1 MTYTQEQLNRIQAE
15 TQLRHNARYNLKQAL
30 RQVLNSSEYNL
41 LSNYCKAE
49 VLLDLENGGEYN
61 PIG

>member
-1 MTYTQEQLNRIQAE
+1 MTYTQEQLDSIQE
-15 TQLRHNARYNLKQAL
+15 KTQLRHNARNDLKKAL

-49 VLLDLENGGEYN
+49 VLLDLVNEGEYD
-61 PIG
+61 PLG

>member
-1 MTYTQEQLNRIQAE
+1 MDYTQEQLDAIQAK
-15 TQLRHNARYNLKQAL
+15 TLLRHNTRNYLKKAL

-49 VLLDLENGGEYN
+49 VLLDLENGGEYD
-61 PIG
+61 PLG